1 MEADGLL
8 IQSEQKLMRQAD
20 ELILMVDSSKFRQR
34 SSLILC
40 PLEQVT
46 TIITDDGISADT
58 VRMIE
63 DAGVSLIITSVSAEA
78 EEEDSPSV
86 A

>member
-1 MEADGLL
+1 
-8 IQSEQKLMRQAD
+8 MRQAD
-20 ELILMVDSSKFRQR
+20 ELIVMVDSSKFRQR

-63 DAGVSLIITSVSAEA
+63 GAGVSLIIANVSAEA